1 MSIFVRKIGTKKNT
15 TTAYVRDEISRLP
28 WTESNHFHAPA
39 FSRDFLKYLLKT
51 QIGTEIRIWL
61 LQNLLQGFH
70 FQGHKI
76 YMISIEY
83 VINMQTSIQY
93 FYVIAKIA
101 AFLFK
106 RSSRR
111 LYSEKFIFTA
121 RWAFLWL
128 MVVIKQEE
136 ICLWYPNE
144 NG

>member
-1 MSIFVRKIGTKKNT
+1 MYVMKFLDYLELKTIIFMHLLFQ
-15 TTAYVRDEISRLP
+15 D
-28 WTESNHFHAPA
+28 
-39 FSRDFLKYLLKT
+39 DFLKYLLKT
-51 QIGTEIRIWL
+51 QIGPELRIWL

-121 RWAFLWL
+121 R
-128 MVVIKQEE
+128 
-136 ICLWYPNE
+136 
-144 NG
+144 